1 MLLSSVLP
9 LSSGDVSVEL
19 DVVCHV
25 HGCKKNAEVCSMWCE
40 CINCLNTATPEPATD
55 TSLLHLSLEE
65 EIADNLT
72 EEVGDIMGW
81 VFGNVQGGSS
91 NTQNLSDLED

>member
-9 LSSGDVSVEL
+9 LSSRDVSVEL
-19 DVVCHV
+19 DVCGIIGMSR
-25 HGCKKNAEVCSMWCE
+25 GCKKNAEVCSMGCK
-40 CINCLNTATPEPATD
+40 CINCLNTATPEPATN

-81 VFGNVQGGSS
+81 VFGK
-91 NTQNLSDLED
+91 